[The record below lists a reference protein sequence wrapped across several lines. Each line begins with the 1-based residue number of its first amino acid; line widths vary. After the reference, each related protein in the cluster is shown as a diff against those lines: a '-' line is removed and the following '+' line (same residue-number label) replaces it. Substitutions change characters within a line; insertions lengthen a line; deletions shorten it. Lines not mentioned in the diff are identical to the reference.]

1 MTAQDASQQAFMQ
14 AWLAGVHQAG
24 GDPAASGLG
33 MHPGSSSSTTS
44 APESSLMH
52 QNAAAVQST
61 AAQAIT
67 DGGAFDSLRQ
77 DAPPATSM
85 DEEDTSDSAR
95 GDEET
100 ESSSSRSTV
109 SIFDRY
115 DEDDDQDAPASV
127 LLASRDVRRFIHANT
142 KGGNGLI
149 IHRFHI
155 RRRGGKDRKPGATHA
170 HAGWGVECDVC
181 GNGKLQA
188 LDSPESS
195 HHALYTFQKDH
206 LKGQTHLRKGTDLL
220 AAAALAGKNAMLDGD
235 AAAADSRVA
244 IENQT
249 LPPSTN
255 DSSRRRDTTPI
266 DPMGL
271 IASSLELLVGENDA
285 LEWQEVE
292 ASSSSPTLSCVK
304 CVYCDFT
311 STATAGEPALL
322 LSELT
327 EHLKSQRHKHLRAH
341 RGGLKQLF
349 APAHGPAPPPPPD
362 LTRLCWGFYD
372 DELEVNGKMCKTSV
386 LMNYD
391 TSKLDWHPEPFMK
404 ATFVSSVDGSN
415 ITINGTY
422 RSEMC
427 ARFCTTTTGARLPYL
442 RCFACSGIKTKKS
455 YRNALQRRHAGGK
468 DAAKTNFQVRR
479 GTPTNTNSNHFS
491 ACHPPVLTTVPAP
504 IREQFL
510 PHPELVILLRER
522 TKMIDVLERK
532 LWLLRRN
539 YNRQSHRLR
548 SLRAELGEKASRGD
562 AEGVAATII
571 SAVRSGKE
579 KLKPALLSFVC
590 DLLKSASMWDDQT
603 GHGSKGVRWKETS
616 KQILAVIQKKGKGSL
631 VRFFR
636 STLDGAS
643 DETIRRQWVKDR
655 VKLIMGES
663 TQNFEEVALIYIGL
677 MNKLGITG
685 PVPYELQE
693 DETHI
698 NGKLSYDQAND
709 KPVGTCGMCSPTHKC
724 DANHDHTPLGSGEAA
739 YDAIV
744 HFALHEQRAFY
755 LRVVTIAP
763 LHPSLPALPVVIHPT
778 CQRFDCAWILGS
790 WGRMESFCKS
800 TLASSLGPVPQGHG
814 SDGNAALFAAMKSR
828 MHHPPRAGRFSL
840 AAPGLLITGTLT
852 AIGGTEY
859 VSDLHMQDPRHCLSL
874 LFGNGADNDGKDT
887 MMGDH
892 AVSIA
897 DHRATAKLAE
907 AHGTSTELSSVSWI
921 AAMRRARRGRRS

>member
-1 MTAQDASQQAFMQ
+1 
-14 AWLAGVHQAG
+14 
-24 GDPAASGLG
+24 
-33 MHPGSSSSTTS
+33 
-44 APESSLMH
+44 
-52 QNAAAVQST
+52 
-61 AAQAIT
+61 
-67 DGGAFDSLRQ
+67 
-77 DAPPATSM
+77 
-85 DEEDTSDSAR
+85 
-95 GDEET
+95 
-100 ESSSSRSTV
+100 
-109 SIFDRY
+109 
-115 DEDDDQDAPASV
+115 
-127 LLASRDVRRFIHANT
+127 
-142 KGGNGLI
+142 
-149 IHRFHI
+149 
-155 RRRGGKDRKPGATHA
+155 
-170 HAGWGVECDVC
+170 
-181 GNGKLQA
+181 
-188 LDSPESS
+188 
-195 HHALYTFQKDH
+195 
-206 LKGQTHLRKGTDLL
+206 
-220 AAAALAGKNAMLDGD
+220 
-235 AAAADSRVA
+235 
-244 IENQT
+244 
-249 LPPSTN
+249 
-255 DSSRRRDTTPI
+255 
-266 DPMGL
+266 
-271 IASSLELLVGENDA
+271 
-285 LEWQEVE
+285 
-292 ASSSSPTLSCVK
+292 
-304 CVYCDFT
+304 
-311 STATAGEPALL
+311 
-322 LSELT
+322 
-327 EHLKSQRHKHLRAH
+327 
-341 RGGLKQLF
+341 
-349 APAHGPAPPPPPD
+349 
-362 LTRLCWGFYD
+362 
-372 DELEVNGKMCKTSV
+372 
-386 LMNYD
+386 
-391 TSKLDWHPEPFMK
+391 
-404 ATFVSSVDGSN
+404 
-415 ITINGTY
+415 
-422 RSEMC
+422 
-427 ARFCTTTTGARLPYL
+427 
-442 RCFACSGIKTKKS
+442 
-455 YRNALQRRHAGGK
+455 
-468 DAAKTNFQVRR
+468 
-479 GTPTNTNSNHFS
+479 
-491 ACHPPVLTTVPAP
+491 
-504 IREQFL
+504 
-510 PHPELVILLRER
+510 
-522 TKMIDVLERK
+522 
-532 LWLLRRN
+532 
-539 YNRQSHRLR
+539 
-548 SLRAELGEKASRGD
+548 

-907 AHGTSTELSSVSWI
+907 AHGDKHGAIKRFLDRSDAQSKTGPSVMTALLMVACMQKAVDGGYGKREPFEGTLAFCKLLSRFILIFFGTKQTV
-921 AAMRRARRGRRS
+921 ADRARHAGYFVGLLRRARCHVKTTRGLTLKANFVPAQTYQHSVHAAQVAVLKLKAQLDLHPLLPAHIEETGSNSVEKTFSDTAGWGSVFRNQRDYDALEGLQRIIDSATFRKLDALDNGLDFGGESRSTQRDIKPHLHEDQDADDADPTLLCSDDVLIAKWKEGDGEAKVVAEELGMKPSGISEWWEKPWLDEERDITEMKQDSGDG